1 MAIEEK
7 TGDDILKEKFSP
19 IFMRYVPKEV
29 AKDFREF
36 AVMNAGNNYGVA
48 LRMLLD
54 SLKHYT
60 RLVEIETQLSELSLK
75 VQNLENKPETE
86 QRNRKVPKTFGGNRN
101 E

>member
-1 MAIEEK
+1 MSVDEK
-7 TGDDILKEKFSP
+7 NGEQILREKFSP

-36 AVMNAGNNYGVA
+36 AVTNAGNNYGVA

-60 RLVEIETQLSELSLK
+60 RLVEIENQLSELSMK
-75 VQNLENKPETE
+75 VQNLEDKPDDGR
-86 QRNRKVPKTFGGNRN
+86 RNVKLPKTFGGNRN